1 MCYTVPEKR
10 CVAAVSLTLA
20 LGWMCLAEAAAESR
34 VYTFA
39 YDQPPAELTI
49 TAMAVQEGEAELRL
63 TFAGDCTLGG
73 EGTGERRFAT
83 VLADEGLVYPFLR
96 LSALFQA
103 DDLTMVNLEG
113 PLTGRKIP
121 AGRKEFHFRGEP
133 EYAGILTL
141 GGVEAVG
148 LANNHTLDYSDI
160 GLRDTKAAL
169 AQQAIGWCGG
179 DDVLVLDRDGL
190 CIGVTASGF
199 SLDRGLWR
207 KQVQALRA
215 LGCTVIV
222 HWMHMGEEYAR
233 ALTAGQ
239 RETARYLAENGATLV
254 VGSHPH
260 VAQGLEQIGDALVAY
275 SLGNCVF
282 GGNTDPPDY
291 TACVLSVTLRF
302 TDGVPE
308 SLQATLWPI
317 RVSGSET
324 RNDFQ
329 PVLLQGEAAQQ
340 VLEHM
345 QATSGFALAPF
356 RDGSGAMLP
365 EIRLQ

>member
-1 MCYTVPEKR
+1 MPGKR
-10 CVAAVSLTLA
+10 CGVTVALTLA
-20 LGWMCLAEAAAESR
+20 LSWLCLANAMSECWI
-34 VYTFA
+34 YTFA
-39 YDQPPAELTI
+39 YDQPPAELAV

-73 EGTGERRFAT
+73 EGAGERRFAT
-83 VLADEGLVYPFLR
+83 VLADEGLAYPFLR
-96 LSALFQA
+96 LAALFQA

-113 PLTGRKIP
+113 PLTDRAIP
-121 AGRKEFHFRGEP
+121 AGRKAFHFRGKP
-133 EYAGILTL
+133 EYAGILSL

-148 LANNHTLDYSDI
+148 LANNHTLDYGNI
-160 GLRDTKAAL
+160 GLQDTQTAL
-169 AQQAIGWCGG
+169 AEQKIGWCGAN
-179 DDVLVLDRDGL
+179 DVLVLDRDGL
-190 CIGVTASGF
+190 RIGVTASGF
-199 SLDRGLWR
+199 SLDRALWC
-207 KQVQALRA
+207 KQVETLRA
-215 LGCTVIV
+215 LGCVVIV
-222 HWMHMGEEYAR
+222 HWMHMGEEYAQT
-233 ALTAGQ
+233 LTAGQ

-260 VAQGLEQIGDALVAY
+260 VAQGLERIGNTLVAY

-291 TACVLSVTLRF
+291 TACVLAVTLRF
-302 TDGVPE
+302 TDGAPE

-317 RVSGSET
+317 RISGSEA

-329 PVLLQGEAAQQ
+329 PVLLQSEAAQQ

-356 RDGSGAMLP
+356 RDGSGAVLP
-365 EIRLQ
+365 EIRLR